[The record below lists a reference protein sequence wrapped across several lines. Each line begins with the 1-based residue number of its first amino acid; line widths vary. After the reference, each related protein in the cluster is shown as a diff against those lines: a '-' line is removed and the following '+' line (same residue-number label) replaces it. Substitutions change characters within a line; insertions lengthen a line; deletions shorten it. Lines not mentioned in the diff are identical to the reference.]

1 MIDKEYD
8 VPTMTRKEH
17 EKMIDNALALSTL
30 DAPEPTRK
38 IHICMMVF
46 PFRIKIYLL
55 INSRFF

>member
-46 PFRIKIYLL
+46 PFRIKI
-55 INSRFF
+55 